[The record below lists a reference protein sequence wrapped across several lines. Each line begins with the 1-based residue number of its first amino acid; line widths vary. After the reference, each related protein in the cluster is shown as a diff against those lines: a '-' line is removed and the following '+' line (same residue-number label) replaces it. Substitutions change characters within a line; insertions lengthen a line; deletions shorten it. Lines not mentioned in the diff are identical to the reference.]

1 MLVVVVVIIAR
12 ALFDARAYLLLDA
25 FPLARGV
32 LRSIS
37 ACVLYSCS
45 SNCQTVI
52 RSCKL
57 PSLGICAPIES
68 LDSLRLASDVPCLV
82 CVTDSNAATEQLGY
96 IGLRSSVVKKDSS
109 SSISLSLYGVTPKVQ
124 DR

>member
-1 MLVVVVVIIAR
+1 MLVVVVVIIAL

-57 PSLGICAPIES
+57 PSVGIFAPVES
-68 LDSLRLASDVPCLV
+68 LDSQRLASDVPCLV
-82 CVTDSNAATEQLGY
+82 CVTGSTAATEQLGY
-96 IGLRSSVVKKDSS
+96 VGLEVSVVKRIAVAPSVS
-109 SSISLSLYGVTPKVQ
+109 RCTT
-124 DR
+124 